1 MMSNVDEKYLF
12 AVSDDEDDAAPG
24 AVSSLSSEDE
34 ARSPVDWRAVVH
46 RTAREQLGA
55 GAPGG
60 GGFGGMGG
68 GGGGFS
74 FG

>member
-34 ARSPVDWRAVVH
+34 ARSPVDWRAVVG
-46 RTAREQLGA
+46 RGLAMARWHPEPLRVERRRVRGR
-55 GAPGG
+55 
-60 GGFGGMGG
+60 MCC
-68 GGGGFS
+68 
-74 FG
+74 